1 MSATEP
7 ETEEHEDEG
16 DVTVTDT
23 KGRLWPAALRG
34 GNKFPDY
41 AALAGEAPFD
51 KPAEKYSE
59 VERRAEL
66 YKMIE
71 QKGHPKNLEQSQTAL
86 GRKYGVSQ
94 QMISKDF
101 QRIKEYVAT
110 HDTKRAK
117 SMMGWLAEKTVFK
130 HVEAAERME
139 DAGRLDEAADR
150 YEQAL
155 ETQAQFMEYLL
166 ETGAVEKSADKLE
179 LDVDAGEAYM
189 QMLRQMSD

>member
-7 ETEEHEDEG
+7 ETEDDGTE
-16 DVTVTDT
+16 DVTVEDT
-23 KGRLWPAALRG
+23 KGRVWPAALRG

-51 KPAEKYSE
+51 KPTDEYSE

-71 QKGHPKNLEQSQTAL
+71 QQGHPKNLEQSQTAL
-86 GRKYGVSQ
+86 GKKYGVCQ

-101 QRIKEYVAT
+101 KRIKEYVAQ

-117 SMMGWLAEKTVFK
+117 SMMGWLAEQTVFK
-130 HVEAAERME
+130 HIEAAKRLE

-150 YEQAL
+150 YDQAL
-155 ETQAQFMEYLL
+155 DTQSQFMEYLL

-189 QMLRQMSD
+189 SMLRQMSDE